1 MSNKIY
7 MLRKTPSPLLLLAA
21 GFVMASSSNVKAAL
35 GMGAAVVLTLLLS
48 SILISALRKII
59 PNMAKLPAYIL
70 IITGFVT
77 LIDMLMQAYYHDIVN
92 MLGVHLACLSV
103 SAVAFRDADEVAGCH
118 GEFESISVSVVTGA
132 FLTVIML
139 ICAVIREFLGSA
151 SIAGTNIEFMND
163 YKISALA
170 GAFGGY
176 LVLAIVLAIIR
187 KIGSTIEKKIKKEE
201 A

>member
-7 MLRKTPSPLLLLAA
+7 MLRKTPSPLLVLAA
-21 GFVMASSSNVKAAL
+21 GFVMASSSDVRAAL
-35 GMGAAVVLTLLLS
+35 GMGCAVILTLLLS
-48 SILISALRKII
+48 SIVISAIRNIV
-59 PNMAKLPAYIL
+59 PNVAKLPAYVL

-77 LIDMLMQAYYHDIVN
+77 LIDMLMQAWFPDVVN

-103 SAVAFRDADEVAGCH
+103 SAVAFRDAEEVAGKH
-118 GEFESISVSVVTGA
+118 GEFESISVSLVTGG

-139 ICAVIREFLGSA
+139 ICALIREFFGNA
-151 SIAGTNIEFMND
+151 SIWGIQIDFMND
-163 YKISALA
+163 YKVSALA

-176 LVLAIVLAIIR
+176 LVLAVVLAVIR
-187 KIGSTIEKKIKKEE
+187 KIGATVNKNKEE

>member
-7 MLRKTPSPLLLLAA
+7 MLRKTPSPLLVLAA
-21 GFVMASSSNVKAAL
+21 GFVMASSSDVRAAL
-35 GMGAAVVLTLLLS
+35 GMGIAVIVTLLLS
-48 SILISALRKII
+48 SIVISALHNII
-59 PNMAKLPAYIL
+59 PTNARLPIYVL

-77 LIDMLMQAYYHDIVN
+77 LIDMLMQAWCPVVVE

-103 SAVAFRDADEVAGCH
+103 SAVIFRDADEVAGCH
-118 GEFESISVSVVTGA
+118 GEFESIAVSLVTGG
-132 FLTVIML
+132 FLTAIML
-139 ICAVIREFLGSA
+139 VCALIREFFGNA
-151 SIAGTNIEFMND
+151 SIWGIDVGFMSN

-176 LVLAIVLAIIR
+176 LVLALVLAGIR
-187 KIGSTIEKKIKKEE
+187 KLGAYINSRKEN

>member
-7 MLRKTPSPLLLLAA
+7 MLRKTPSPLLVLAA
-21 GFVMASSSNVKAAL
+21 GFVMASSSDVRAAL
-35 GMGAAVVLTLLLS
+35 GMGCAVILTLLLS
-48 SILISALRKII
+48 SIVISAIRNIV
-59 PNMAKLPAYIL
+59 PNVAKLPTYLL

-77 LIDMLMQAYYHDIVN
+77 LIDMLMQAWFPEVVE
-92 MLGVHLACLSV
+92 MLGVHLACLAV
-103 SAVAFRDADEVAGCH
+103 SAVAFRDAEEVAGKH
-118 GEFESISVSVVTGA
+118 GEFESISVSLVTGG

-139 ICAVIREFLGSA
+139 ICALIREFFGNA
-151 SIAGTNIEFMND
+151 SIWGISIDFMND

-176 LVLAIVLAIIR
+176 LVLAIVLAVIR
-187 KIGSTIEKKIKKEE
+187 KIGASVKKEKEE

>member
-7 MLRKTPSPLLLLAA
+7 MLRKTPSPLLVLAA
-21 GFVMASSSNVKAAL
+21 GFVMASSSDVRAAL
-35 GMGAAVVLTLLLS
+35 GMGIAVIVTLLLS
-48 SILISALRKII
+48 SIVISALHNII
-59 PNMAKLPAYIL
+59 PTNARLPIYVL

-77 LIDMLMQAYYHDIVN
+77 LIDMLMQAWCPVVVE

-103 SAVAFRDADEVAGCH
+103 SAVIFRDADEIAGCH
-118 GEFESISVSVVTGA
+118 GEFESIAVSLVTGG
-132 FLTVIML
+132 FLTAIML
-139 ICAVIREFLGSA
+139 VCALIREFFGNA
-151 SIAGTNIEFMND
+151 SIWGIDVGFMSN

-176 LVLAIVLAIIR
+176 LVLALVLAGIR
-187 KIGSTIEKKIKKEE
+187 KLGAYINSRKEN

>member
-7 MLRKTPSPLLLLAA
+7 MLRKTPSPLLVLAA
-21 GFVMASSSNVKAAL
+21 GFVMASSSDVRAAL
-35 GMGAAVVLTLLLS
+35 AMGIAVIVTLLLS
-48 SILISALRKII
+48 SIVISALHNII
-59 PNMAKLPAYIL
+59 PTNARLPIYVL

-77 LIDMLMQAYYHDIVN
+77 LIDMLMQAWCPVVVE

-103 SAVAFRDADEVAGCH
+103 SAVIFRDADEVAGCH
-118 GEFESISVSVVTGA
+118 GEFESIAVSLVTGG
-132 FLTVIML
+132 FLTAIML
-139 ICAVIREFLGSA
+139 VCALIREFFGNA
-151 SIAGTNIEFMND
+151 SIWGINVGFMSN

-176 LVLAIVLAIIR
+176 LVLALVLAGIR
-187 KIGSTIEKKIKKEE
+187 KLGAYINSRKEN

>member
-7 MLRKTPSPLLLLAA
+7 MLRKTPSPLLVLAA
-21 GFVMASSSNVKAAL
+21 GFVMASSSDVRAAL
-35 GMGAAVVLTLLLS
+35 GMGIAVIVTLLLS
-48 SILISALRKII
+48 SIVISALHNII
-59 PNMAKLPAYIL
+59 PTNARLPIYVL

-77 LIDMLMQAYYHDIVN
+77 LIDMLMQAWCPVVVE

-103 SAVAFRDADEVAGCH
+103 SAVIFRDADEVAGCH
-118 GEFESISVSVVTGA
+118 GEFESIAVSLVTGG
-132 FLTVIML
+132 FLTAIML
-139 ICAVIREFLGSA
+139 VCALIREFFGNA
-151 SIAGTNIEFMND
+151 SIWGINVGFMSN

-176 LVLAIVLAIIR
+176 LVLALVLAGIR
-187 KIGSTIEKKIKKEE
+187 KLGAYINSRKEN